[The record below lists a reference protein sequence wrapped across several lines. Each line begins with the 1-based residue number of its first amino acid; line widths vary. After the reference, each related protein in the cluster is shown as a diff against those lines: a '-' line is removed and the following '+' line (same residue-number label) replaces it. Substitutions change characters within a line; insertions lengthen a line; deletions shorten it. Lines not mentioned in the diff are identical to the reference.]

1 MWVGEGGI
9 ELPLSEMWFT
19 DSLLYTGP
27 VHSSLS
33 LPSPPPQGL
42 SSLGLPYLT
51 DTQFTALCD
60 HYVNPSRKECVC
72 WKKFLNDVDQGGYG
86 PGWVWTRVGMD
97 QGGCGPGRLTCT

>member
-1 MWVGEGGI
+1 MKLDIFLDVSLLFGQNNVWVGEGGI
-9 ELPLSEMWFT
+9 ELPLSEMMWFT

-33 LPSPPPQGL
+33 LPSPPQGL

-51 DTQFTALCD
+51 DAQFTALCD

-72 WKKFLNDVDQGGYG
+72 WKQFLNDVD
-86 PGWVWTRVGMD
+86 
-97 QGGCGPGRLTCT
+97 